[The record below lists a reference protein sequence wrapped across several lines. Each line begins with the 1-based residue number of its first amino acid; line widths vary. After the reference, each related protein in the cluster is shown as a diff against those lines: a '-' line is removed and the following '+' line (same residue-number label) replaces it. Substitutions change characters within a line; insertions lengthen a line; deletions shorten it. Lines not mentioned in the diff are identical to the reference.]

1 MTFSLAAWLVSAV
14 AILLTGVAKGGF
26 GGVFGGI
33 AVPLMSL
40 VMPPEAAAALTL
52 PLLCLM
58 DLSSVKLY
66 WRRWDARE
74 LKRLLSGAMLG
85 IALGAL
91 AFGLL
96 PAWSIK
102 LAIGGLALL
111 FALQRLWLRFFPA
124 QPRPLGPLAGCIA
137 GLLGGLTSTLAH
149 AGGPP
154 VLVYLFSRPLP
165 KERFVATLA
174 VFFTVVNLVKLLPY
188 LALQLFT
195 ATVLWQCLLLAPL
208 VPLGVWLGVRLQRRL
223 PEQAFFST
231 AIALLA
237 LSGAQL
243 VYSALA

>member
-1 MTFSLAAWLVSAV
+1 MTFSFTAWLVSAV

-66 WRRWDARE
+66 WRRWDGRE
-74 LKRLLSGAMLG
+74 LKLMLSGALLG
-85 IALGAL
+85 IGLGAL

-96 PAWSIK
+96 PAWSVK
-102 LAIGGLALL
+102 LAIGLLALL
-111 FALQRLWLRFFPA
+111 FAAQRLWLRFFPA
-124 QPRPLGPLAGCIA
+124 TPRPLGPLAGRLA
-137 GLLGGLTSTLAH
+137 GLFGGLTSTLAH

-174 VFFTVVNLVKLLPY
+174 VFFTVVNLLKLLPY

-195 ATVLWQCLLLAPL
+195 PTVLWQCLLLAPL
-208 VPLGVWLGVRLQRRL
+208 VPLGVWLGVHLQRRL
-223 PEQAFFST
+223 PEQAFFSS
-231 AIALLA
+231 AVALLA

>member
-1 MTFSLAAWLVSAV
+1 MSFSLSAWLVSAV

-66 WRRWDARE
+66 WRRWDTHE
-74 LKRLLSGAMLG
+74 LRLMLSGALLG
-85 IALGAL
+85 IGLGAL

-96 PAWSIK
+96 PAWSVK
-102 LAIGGLALL
+102 LVIGLLALL
-111 FALQRLWLRFFPA
+111 FAAQRLWLRFFPA
-124 QPRPLGPLAGCIA
+124 TPRQMGPLAGRIA
-137 GLLGGLTSTLAH
+137 GLFGGLTSTLAH

-154 VLVYLFSRPLP
+154 VLVYLFSRPLS

-188 LALQLFT
+188 LALHLFT
-195 ATVLWQCLLLAPL
+195 ATVLWQCLLLSPL
-208 VPLGVWLGVRLQRRL
+208 VPLGVWLGVRLQRRM
-223 PEQAFFST
+223 PEQAFFSS
-231 AIALLA
+231 AVALLA

-243 VYSALA
+243 VYSALV